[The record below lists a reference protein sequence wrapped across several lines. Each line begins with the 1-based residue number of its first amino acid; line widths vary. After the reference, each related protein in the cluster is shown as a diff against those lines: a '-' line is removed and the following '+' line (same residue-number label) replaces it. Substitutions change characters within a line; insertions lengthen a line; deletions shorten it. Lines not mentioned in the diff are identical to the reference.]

1 MATATKIKCIP
12 PMVIIFLIFIPV
24 LTVSADSEKEC
35 RATSDAYFDTMTGHR
50 YVKNA
55 DGTYSEYSK
64 KDGFS
69 EPGFQTLSPCWFQE
83 NIPVKSVKVVF
94 WCMKKWTRAGFNV

>member
-64 KDGFS
+64 KGRVFRTRVPNTLPLLVSGKYTCKIS
-69 EPGFQTLSPCWFQE
+69 EGSFLVYE
-83 NIPVKSVKVVF
+83 
-94 WCMKKWTRAGFNV
+94 KWTRAGFNV